1 MSRNLI
7 YDQWIPF
14 KRYEKHECD
23 IKLKDGTIIKHV
35 TPQAG
40 VFYGA
45 CGKTFEPR
53 AKVKQEDVAFIM
65 YRRYYQTGLCNGDCN
80 KKTENENT

>member
-7 YDQWIPF
+7 YNEWIPF
-14 KRYEKHECD
+14 TRYEKHECD
-23 IKLKDGTIIKHV
+23 IKLKDGTVVKHV
-35 TPQAG
+35 SPQAG
-40 VFYGA
+40 VFYGE

-53 AKVKQEDVAFIM
+53 AKVKQEDVAYIM

-80 KKTENENT
+80 KKLQE